1 MWRILTASLVAALT
15 AASPAMAEFKIRA
28 ARIAEGD
35 LWVMGEVDEPNTA
48 ITLDETYTERTD
60 SRGRF
65 QFRTPYH
72 PATCTVLLKT
82 ARQARAVVI
91 ADCGQ
96 RGPAGP
102 EGPPGPPAFRGLSAP
117 AEPERQEPVSLPV
130 SCSRRAALYVAPNGF
145 QVWVTRT
152 GVIRYTNTARLTAAR
167 QEVVLQV
174 SIGGETAS
182 LRGADY
188 AAMLRGGP
196 PQEIEATTG
205 QLINWERL
213 VDALPTAIQIASE
226 TGTQT
231 IAEETGTQT
240 IAELTFRECGS
251 APVRSTVPPVAQ
263 TPRESPPATRPLPQG
278 ALPSP

>member
-1 MWRILTASLVAALT
+1 MRPLLVGAVAAAFT
-15 AASPAMAEFKIRA
+15 VASPAMAEFKIRA

-65 QFRTPYH
+65 QFRTAYH

-117 AEPERQEPVSLPV
+117 TEPERQEPVSLPV

-145 QVWVTRT
+145 QVWVTRK
-152 GVIRYTNTARLTAAR
+152 GVIRYANTATPAAAR

-174 SIGGETAS
+174 SIGGDVAS
-182 LRGADY
+182 LHGSDYRG
-188 AAMLRGGP
+188 MLRGGP
-196 PQEIEATTG
+196 PQEIEASTG

-213 VDALPTAIQIASE
+213 VDTLPTAIQISSE
-226 TGTQT
+226 SSP
-231 IAEETGTQT
+231 EVV
-240 IAELTFRECGS
+240 AELTFKECGS
-251 APVRSTVPPVAQ
+251 APVRKPVPSPRRDAGPPAAQ
-263 TPRESPPATRPLPQG
+263 GPGESPPMTRPLPQG
-278 ALPSP
+278 ALPGP

>member
-1 MWRILTASLVAALT
+1 MGPLLVSVIAATLM
-15 AASPAMAEFKIRA
+15 AASPALAEFKIRA

-102 EGPPGPPAFRGLSAP
+102 EGPPGPPGFRGPFTPEPDQHEP
-117 AEPERQEPVSLPV
+117 ASLPV

-145 QVWVTRT
+145 QVWVTRK
-152 GVIRYTNTARLTAAR
+152 GVIRYTSTARLTAAR

-196 PQEIEATTG
+196 PQEIEVTTG

-213 VDALPTAIQIASE
+213 VDALPTTIRIASE
-226 TGTQT
+226 TGTQ
-231 IAEETGTQT
+231 A
-240 IAELTFRECGS
+240 IAELTFKECGS
-251 APVRSTVPPVAQ
+251 APVAPTVPPAAQ
-263 TPRESPPATRPLPQG
+263 APRESPLPTRPLPQG